1 MKLIIA
7 SDSGSTINLDRVS
20 LVEETLHRDRSQRIE
35 IRLRSEMRRNF

>member
-20 LVEETLHRDRSQRIE
+20 LVEETLHRDRSPAKDRDTTAK
-35 IRLRSEMRRNF
+35 